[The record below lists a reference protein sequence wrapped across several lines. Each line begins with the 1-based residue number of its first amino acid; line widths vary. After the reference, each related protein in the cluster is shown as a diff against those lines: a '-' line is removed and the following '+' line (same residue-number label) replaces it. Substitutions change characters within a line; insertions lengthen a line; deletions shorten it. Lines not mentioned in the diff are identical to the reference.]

1 MQKDVNLFGLPIIR
15 VKKTELCEK
24 RYFLGIQ
31 YKVKNHPRY
40 ANFVEA
46 FADNVHGVYN
56 RKIKVILNN
65 LGEAVVYARTHALW
79 YKPEELV
86 FGNRPQ
92 HIDIFRMFA
101 PHIPVFYC
109 GGGALKGAQN
119 CGSNWIEPLLAS
131 SQLIALNNQG
141 KPFLQSWAE
150 HLHADVSPLSYSHA
164 VIPPEVERSALIKA
178 RALRLNLDNFVF
190 LSPVA
195 RSCDPLSSSFWSN
208 LETSLRS
215 KGYGVLHNSTIFS
228 IPEVYSLASRAKAII
243 ALRSGLCD
251 ILCELPVPQFIIY
264 SHNKL
269 HNDLQPMYSFEHF
282 PWATKEL
289 IREYQA
295 LERTEVTIMED
306 ITTKIYERHIWQTVE
321 YR

>member
-1 MQKDVNLFGLPIIR
+1 MQKDVNLWGLPIIR

-40 ANFVEA
+40 TNFIEA
-46 FADNVHGVYN
+46 FADNMHGVHN
-56 RKIKVILNN
+56 RKIKVMLNN

-79 YKPEELV
+79 YNPEDLI

-92 HIDIFRMFA
+92 HADIFRMFA
-101 PHIPVFYC
+101 PQIPVFYC
-109 GGGALKGAQN
+109 GGGSLKGVQN
-119 CGSNWIEPLLAS
+119 FDSNRIEPILS
-131 SQLIALNNQG
+131 DSQLVALNNQG

-150 HLHADVSPLSYSHA
+150 HLHADAASLSFSRA
-164 VIPPEVERSALIKA
+164 IIPPEVERAALAKA
-178 RALRLNLDNFVF
+178 QALGIRLDNFVLF
-190 LSPVA
+190 SPGA
-195 RSCDPLSSSFWSN
+195 RSCDPLSPSFWSN

-215 KGYGVLHNSTIFS
+215 KGYDVLHNSSIFS
-228 IPEVYSLASRAKAII
+228 IPEVYVLVSRAKAII

-264 SHNKL
+264 SHNKF

-282 PWATKEL
+282 PWAHSSS
-289 IREYQA
+289 IFEYNA
-295 LERTEVTIMED
+295 LKQD
-306 ITTKIYERHIWQTVE
+306 IPAISNSIISHL
-321 YR
+321 